1 MPTPTP
7 IPTNNNAMEI
17 REYSKVDV
25 VFGMLLLGAGVI
37 PTITVSTWFQQ
48 TLSAFAPI
56 RIYHSEYN
64 TGVLC
69 ENTAVLRHRRKWSLH
84 NVFSFGY
91 LTDAAQFPGYPT
103 FMTYERQVC
112 ARLNLVGAV
121 RIRRTLN
128 PQLVCPRPQTSCTAF
143 SHSNDDLTAP
153 TRAASTSTAGPSPEQ
168 PSSTCLAPWP
178 PSASP
183 TPSSRA
189 MTLTLIQPVPVHFAE
204 DPSSPHLIRSSSN
217 YRIPPRCPKILCL
230 RKAKP
235 HRCNLLQ
242 QISGARCQRKRGR
255 RCCVVRMRRGWRWR
269 CWSLFRRTPTIAG
282 KWCRPWANALV
293 CLDDLHELQ
302 VRKAH
307 DHMDALCGAVSIE
320 NAWLWTHVKPAL

>member
-69 ENTAVLRHRRKWSLH
+69 ENTAVLRHRR
-84 NVFSFGY
+84 
-91 LTDAAQFPGYPT
+91 YPT

-128 PQLVCPRPQTSCTAF
+128 PQLVSSERTTIFMPPVALPSVTATTTLQLLLELHRLQPQV
-143 SHSNDDLTAP
+143 HLPNNH
-153 TRAASTSTAGPSPEQ
+153 
-168 PSSTCLAPWP
+168 
-178 PSASP
+178 P
-183 TPSSRA
+183 TPPAHTSFVLQATTGSLLDARKSFVFA
-189 MTLTLIQPVPVHFAE
+189 KLSLTVAICFNKSAE
-204 DPSSPHLIRSSSN
+204 RGVNENEGVGDAEE
-217 YRIPPRCPKILCL
+217 PR
-230 RKAKP
+230 R
-235 HRCNLLQ
+235 LQ
-242 QISGARCQRKRGR
+242 GNGADRGR
-255 RCCVVRMRRGWRWR
+255 THWYAWMICT
-269 CWSLFRRTPTIAG
+269 SFRSGRPTIIWTRYVVQRVLKG
-282 KWCRPWANALV
+282 SGSHEGALERV
-293 CLDDLHELQ
+293 E
-302 VRKAH
+302 V
-307 DHMDALCGAVSIE
+307 E
-320 NAWLWTHVKPAL
+320 E